1 MYLHTI
7 YLVHYTPCIIIHTYI
22 FCYAPGNTFIF
33 NGDFVDRGDKGVEVI
48 ATLFALKIA
57 HPENVHLNRG
67 NHEDEH
73 IGRAYGFFEEVRG
86 K

>member
-1 MYLHTI
+1 M
-7 YLVHYTPCIIIHTYI
+7 
-22 FCYAPGNTFIF
+22 FSYAPGNTFIF

-73 IGRAYGFFEEVRG
+73 IGRAYGFFEEVHWPRTMYPCIFCISCH
-86 K
+86 